1 VGQEQQQLSERRQR
15 DRNRNRNR
23 NRKRLLAS
31 WLMFGVAG
39 VILAILAVSYY
50 HDRQNNQEVPT
61 PEVEAGHYQLVN
73 VVDALRNAGLS
84 VKFEPVTARS
94 DQLTEVGQKVSVDS
108 AAAFV
113 FIYPDV
119 ASREAES
126 KTLDPATF
134 SLVNT
139 SGDAVATGP
148 PHVVSSSNIIVV
160 LFGASADQTAK
171 VDQAIQGLS

>member
-1 VGQEQQQLSERRQR
+1 MGQEQQQLTERRQHR
-15 DRNRNRNR
+15 IDR

-39 VILAILAVSYY
+39 VILAILAVNFYQ
-50 HDRQNNQEVPT
+50 DRQNNQEVPT
-61 PEVEAGHYQLVN
+61 PEAQPGQYQSVN
-73 VVDALRNAGLS
+73 VVDALRTAGLS

-94 DQLTEVGQKVSVDS
+94 DQLTEVGQKVSVGS

-139 SGDAVATGP
+139 SGTPVATGP
-148 PHVVSSSNIIVV
+148 PHVVSSSNIIVA
-160 LFGASADQTAK
+160 LFGGAADLTAK
-171 VDQAIQGLS
+171 VDQAIQGLP

>member
-15 DRNRNRNR
+15 D
-23 NRKRLLAS
+23 RKRLLAS

-39 VILAILAVSYY
+39 VILAILAVNYY
-50 HDRQNNQEVPT
+50 QDRQNKQGVPT
-61 PEVEAGHYQLVN
+61 PEAEPGHYQLVN

-94 DQLTEVGQKVSVDS
+94 DQLTEVGQKVSVGS
-108 AAAFV
+108 ASAFV

-126 KTLDPATF
+126 KSLDPAT
-134 SLVNT
+134 LALANT
-139 SGDAVATGP
+139 SGAPVATGP
-148 PHVVSSSNIIVV
+148 PHVVSSSNIIVA
-160 LFGASADQTAK
+160 LFGGSADLMAK
-171 VDQAIQGLS
+171 VDHAIQGLP